1 MSRDSQDL
9 LESVEIFDVCELE
22 SELPCFCWVMGPIQC
37 ESGPIQCWGGY
48 SVIDIGLGTRY
59 QVRSQVDIRDLAPG
73 TFLGYGVYSWAC

>member
-48 SVIDIGLGTRY
+48 SVIDIGL
-59 QVRSQVDIRDLAPG
+59 DA
-73 TFLGYGVYSWAC
+73 LGDPALLLQFRI